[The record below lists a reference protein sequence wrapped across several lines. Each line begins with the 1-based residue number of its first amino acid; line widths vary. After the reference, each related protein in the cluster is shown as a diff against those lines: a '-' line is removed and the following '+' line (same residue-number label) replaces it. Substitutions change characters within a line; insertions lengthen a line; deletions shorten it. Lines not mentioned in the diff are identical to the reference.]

1 MTNQR
6 AMPEQLDASGET
18 KALRRSPVTRG
29 LEGLCALLLAAMVA
43 LLFIQVV
50 GRYAFDNPPDWTEE
64 LARTVF
70 IYLTFVGGALAIV
83 RNAHLRIESFH
94 NRMSPRSKMKLD
106 ILLTSIGVVFLAVT
120 LYYSV
125 GLLGRLSHQPM
136 SSVPISKAFMFA
148 AVPVGCA
155 LMLVYEL
162 LRIRNYVRELSR
174 KSRDRPER

>member
-1 MTNQR
+1 MVS
-6 AMPEQLDASGET
+6 EQLDVSGET
-18 KALRRSPVTRG
+18 KALRRSLVTRG
-29 LEGLCALLLAAMVA
+29 LEGLCALLVAAMVV

-50 GRYAFDNPPDWTEE
+50 GRYVFDDPPDWTEE
-64 LARTVF
+64 LARMVF

-94 NRMSPRSKMKLD
+94 SRLSPRSKMALD
-106 ILLTSIGVVFLAVT
+106 IVLVMVGVIFLAAT
-120 LYYSV
+120 LYHSI

-155 LMLVYEL
+155 LMLIYEL
-162 LRIRNYVRELSR
+162 LRIRNYVRVLSQAP
-174 KSRDRPER
+174 SDRSER

>member
-1 MTNQR
+1 
-6 AMPEQLDASGET
+6 MPEQLDPSGET
-18 KALRRSPVTRG
+18 KALRRAPVTRG
-29 LEGLCALLLAAMVA
+29 LEGLCALMLAAMVV

-50 GRYAFDNPPDWTEE
+50 GRYVFDNPPDWTEE
-64 LARTVF
+64 LARAVF

-94 NRMSPRSKMKLD
+94 DRLSPHSKMALD
-106 ILLTSIGVVFLAVT
+106 IVLAMVGVIFLAVT
-120 LYYSV
+120 LYYSG

-162 LRIRNYVRELSR
+162 LRIRNYVRALSGQ
-174 KSRDRPER
+174 SRDRPER

>member
-1 MTNQR
+1 
-6 AMPEQLDASGET
+6 MPQQLDAAGAT

-29 LEGLCALLLAAMVA
+29 LEALCALLVAAMVV

-50 GRYAFDNPPDWTEE
+50 GRYGFENPPDWTEE

-94 NRMSPRSKMKLD
+94 SRLSPRSKTMLD
-106 ILLTSIGVVFLAVT
+106 ILLAIVGVAFLAVT

-162 LRIRNYVRELSR
+162 LRIRNYVRMLAAGR
-174 KSRDRPER
+174 GAVR

>member
-1 MTNQR
+1 
-6 AMPEQLDASGET
+6 MPQQLDAAGAT

-29 LEGLCALLLAAMVA
+29 LEALCALLVAAMVV

-50 GRYAFDNPPDWTEE
+50 GRYGFENPPDWTEE

-94 NRMSPRSKMKLD
+94 SRLSPRSKTMLD
-106 ILLTSIGVVFLAVT
+106 ILLAIVGVAFLAVT

-136 SSVPISKAFMFA
+136 SSVPVSKAFMFA

-162 LRIRNYVRELSR
+162 LRIRNYVRMLAAGR
-174 KSRDRPER
+174 GAVR

>member
-1 MTNQR
+1 
-6 AMPEQLDASGET
+6 MPEQLDLSGET

-29 LEGLCALLLAAMVA
+29 LEGLCALMLAAMVV

-50 GRYAFDNPPDWTEE
+50 GRYGFENPPDWTEE
-64 LARTVF
+64 LARMVF

-94 NRMSPRSKMKLD
+94 ARLSPRSKMALD
-106 ILLTSIGVVFLAVT
+106 IVLAMVGVIFLAVT

-162 LRIRNYVRELSR
+162 LRIRNYVRVLSR
-174 KSRDRPER
+174 LRDKPER

>member
-1 MTNQR
+1 
-6 AMPEQLDASGET
+6 MPEQLDLSGET

-29 LEGLCALLLAAMVA
+29 LEGLCALMLAAMVV

-50 GRYAFDNPPDWTEE
+50 GRYGFENPPDWTEE
-64 LARTVF
+64 LARMVF

-94 NRMSPRSKMKLD
+94 DRLSQRAKTTLD
-106 ILLTSIGVVFLAVT
+106 IALTLVGVIFLVVT
-120 LYYSV
+120 LYYSM

-162 LRIRNYVRELSR
+162 LRIRNYVRVLSR
-174 KSRDRPER
+174 LRDKPER

>member
-1 MTNQR
+1 M
-6 AMPEQLDASGET
+6 MPEQLDLSGET
-18 KALRRSPVTRG
+18 KALRRSLVTRG
-29 LEGLCALLLAAMVA
+29 LEGLCALLVVAMVV

-50 GRYAFDNPPDWTEE
+50 GRYAFANPPDWTEE
-64 LARTVF
+64 LARMVF
-70 IYLTFVGGALAIV
+70 VYLTFVGGALAIV

-94 NRMSPRSKMKLD
+94 SRLSPRSKMSLD
-106 ILLTSIGVVFLAVT
+106 IALAMVGVIFLVTT
-120 LYYSV
+120 LYFSI

-162 LRIRNYVRELSR
+162 LRIRNYVRALSR
-174 KSRDRPER
+174 QPIDRPDR

>member
-1 MTNQR
+1 
-6 AMPEQLDASGET
+6 MPEQLDPSGET

-29 LEGLCALLLAAMVA
+29 LEGLCALMLAAMVV

-50 GRYAFDNPPDWTEE
+50 GRYGFENPPDWTEE
-64 LARTVF
+64 LARMVF

-94 NRMSPRSKMKLD
+94 DRLSPRSKTTLD
-106 ILLTSIGVVFLAVT
+106 IALTLVGVIFLVVT

-162 LRIRNYVRELSR
+162 LRIRNYMRTLSR
-174 KSRDRPER
+174 QSSDRPER

>member
-1 MTNQR
+1 M
-6 AMPEQLDASGET
+6 
-18 KALRRSPVTRG
+18 
-29 LEGLCALLLAAMVA
+29 
-43 LLFIQVV
+43 
-50 GRYAFDNPPDWTEE
+50 
-64 LARTVF
+64 VF

-94 NRMSPRSKMKLD
+94 GRLSPRSKMALD
-106 ILLTSIGVVFLAVT
+106 IVLAMVGVIFLAVT

-162 LRIRNYVRELSR
+162 LRIRNYVRALSR
-174 KSRDRPER
+174 QSRDRPER

>member
-1 MTNQR
+1 
-6 AMPEQLDASGET
+6 MPEQLDLSGET

-29 LEGLCALLLAAMVA
+29 LEGLCALMLAAMVV

-50 GRYAFDNPPDWTEE
+50 GRYGFENPPDWTEE
-64 LARTVF
+64 LARMVF
-70 IYLTFVGGALAIV
+70 IYVTFVGGALAIV

-94 NRMSPRSKMKLD
+94 DRLSPRAKTTLD
-106 ILLTSIGVVFLAVT
+106 IALTLVGVIFLVVT
-120 LYYSV
+120 LYYSM

-162 LRIRNYVRELSR
+162 LRILNYVRAL
-174 KSRDRPER
+174 SRDRPER

>member
-1 MTNQR
+1 
-6 AMPEQLDASGET
+6 MPEQPDLSRDARVV
-18 KALRRSPVTRG
+18 RRSPVTRG
-29 LEGLCALLLAAMVA
+29 LEGLCALMLAAMVV

-50 GRYAFDNPPDWTEE
+50 GRYGFENPPDWTEE
-64 LARTVF
+64 LARMVF

-94 NRMSPRSKMKLD
+94 SRLSPRAKTTLD
-106 ILLTSIGVVFLAVT
+106 IALTLVGVTFLAVT
-120 LYYSV
+120 LYYSI

-162 LRIRNYVRELSR
+162 LRILNYVRALSR
-174 KSRDRPER
+174 GGPER

>member
-1 MTNQR
+1 M
-6 AMPEQLDASGET
+6 
-18 KALRRSPVTRG
+18 
-29 LEGLCALLLAAMVA
+29 
-43 LLFIQVV
+43 
-50 GRYAFDNPPDWTEE
+50 
-64 LARTVF
+64 VF

-94 NRMSPRSKMKLD
+94 DRLSQRAKTTLD
-106 ILLTSIGVVFLAVT
+106 IALTLVGVIFLVVT
-120 LYYSV
+120 LYYSM

-162 LRIRNYVRELSR
+162 LRIRNYVRVLSR
-174 KSRDRPER
+174 LRDKPER

>member
-1 MTNQR
+1 MT
-6 AMPEQLDASGET
+6 PELLDASGET
-18 KALRRSPVTRG
+18 EALRRSLVTRG
-29 LEGLCALLLAAMVA
+29 LEGLCALLVAAMVV

-50 GRYAFDNPPDWTEE
+50 GRYGFDNPPDWTEE
-64 LARTVF
+64 LARMTF

-94 NRMSPRSKMKLD
+94 SRLSPRSKMALD
-106 ILLTSIGVVFLAVT
+106 IVLAMIGVSFLAVT

-125 GLLGRLSHQPM
+125 GLLARLSHQPM

-162 LRIRNYVRELSR
+162 LRIRNYVRALSR
-174 KSRDRPER
+174 QSRDRPER